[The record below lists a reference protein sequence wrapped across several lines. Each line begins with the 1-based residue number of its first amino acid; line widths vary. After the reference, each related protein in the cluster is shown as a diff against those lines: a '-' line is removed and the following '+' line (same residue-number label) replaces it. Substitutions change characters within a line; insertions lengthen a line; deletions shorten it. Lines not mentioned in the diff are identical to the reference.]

1 MNSRDLNNLTF
12 LMTCTED
19 QFEKWCKTA
28 STDDFVYALELFA
41 QMRKEKLNN
50 QLDEPIHDLSDAKS
64 VLHKFTLKGQHGLH

>member
-12 LMTCTED
+12 LMACTEE